1 MAKPQS
7 RPRVKTG
14 MLKRANKRHP
24 EGPCK
29 PRRDD
34 AKNRKDVLS
43 DGFLQLLGCAEGNLL
58 AGLDVD
64 RFTGGRVAAHA
75 GSALA
80 HLQDAETDDADAL
93 TLLEVFGDA
102 ADQIV
107 QNGFR
112 LLLGQFLLIGDCRCE
127 MLERD
132 GGRGRCLLRHIW
144 PSSLLI
150 GLGT

>member
-24 EGPCK
+24 EGPRK
-29 PRRDD
+29 PRRND

-64 RFTGGRVAAHA
+64 RFAGGGVAAHA
-75 GSALA
+75 GGALA
-80 HLQDAETDDADAL
+80 HLQDAEADDADAL
-93 TLLEVFGDA
+93 ALLQVLGDP

-107 QNGFR
+107 QNGLGA
-112 LLLGQFLLIGDCRCE
+112 LLRQFVLFGQSCRE

-132 GGRGRCLLRHIW
+132 GGRGSSFFRHIW
-144 PSSLLI
+144 PSSL
-150 GLGT
+150 

>member
-1 MAKPQS
+1 MTQS
-7 RPRVKTG
+7 HKTEN
-14 MLKRANKRHP
+14 AS
-24 EGPCK
+24 
-29 PRRDD
+29 
-34 AKNRKDVLS
+34 LS

-64 RFTGGRVAAHA
+64 RLAGSGVAAHA
-75 GSALA
+75 GGALA

-93 TLLEVFGDA
+93 ALLQVLGDP

-107 QNGFR
+107 QDSFTP
-112 LLLGQFLLIGDCRCE
+112 LLVQFLLVGNRCCE

-144 PSSLLI
+144 PSSLL
-150 GLGT
+150 TA